1 MYPHGVLVP
10 QSWKDEYLSWD
21 PEDYEGIKRMYLP
34 CFKVWLPDI
43 VLYNAVEDIHENYY
57 MKSPVTVDYTGEVK
71 WFPLA
76 KLHSSCKLD
85 IRFYPFDRQVCYL
98 KLGSWSYS
106 ELEVDVRDGE
116 TGVEKNDF
124 IDNGEFE
131 LVEFTVKRVKNHYD
145 CCPIPIITLNVN
157 IHFRRRPMFS
167 IFTVA
172 IPCIML
178 SLMTIIAFIL
188 PPQNE
193 AKIEVQL
200 SVMLSLAVFMLMIGE
215 ILPPTSDKIP
225 LIGVHIVI
233 QMGLTALSLVCSV
246 LVLRLV
252 STDYKDVPEVLRKRA
267 VKLSKFLCMGVPDY
281 LKDKHN
287 IQGKLAILEQH
298 QINLRKH
305 YLAAT
310 SENGLNPGA
319 LGLQVGMKELKAK
332 AATLVALS
340 SEEGEDS
347 VLKRP
352 LKNGNLHNHCCRDD
366 HAKKLSSIEVIV
378 AKVLELMEDSV
389 LKEQRKAE
397 WSMLGALIDRILL
410 IVLIIAAT
418 LTTLYIYMLAPHH
431 MHTPNS

>member
-1 MYPHGVLVP
+1 
-10 QSWKDEYLSWD
+10 
-21 PEDYEGIKRMYLP
+21 
-34 CFKVWLPDI
+34 
-43 VLYNAVEDIHENYY
+43 
-57 MKSPVTVDYTGEVK
+57 
-71 WFPLA
+71 
-76 KLHSSCKLD
+76 
-85 IRFYPFDRQVCYL
+85 
-98 KLGSWSYS
+98 
-106 ELEVDVRDGE
+106 
-116 TGVEKNDF
+116 
-124 IDNGEFE
+124 
-131 LVEFTVKRVKNHYD
+131 
-145 CCPIPIITLNVN
+145 
-157 IHFRRRPMFS
+157 
-167 IFTVA
+167 
-172 IPCIML
+172 
-178 SLMTIIAFIL
+178 
-188 PPQNE
+188 
-193 AKIEVQL
+193 
-200 SVMLSLAVFMLMIGE
+200 
-215 ILPPTSDKIP
+215 
-225 LIGVHIVI
+225 
-233 QMGLTALSLVCSV
+233 
-246 LVLRLV
+246 
-252 STDYKDVPEVLRKRA
+252 
-267 VKLSKFLCMGVPDY
+267 MGVPDY

-319 LGLQVGMKELKAK
+319 LGLQVGMKELRTK

-397 WSMLGALIDRILL
+397 WSMLGALIDRVLL